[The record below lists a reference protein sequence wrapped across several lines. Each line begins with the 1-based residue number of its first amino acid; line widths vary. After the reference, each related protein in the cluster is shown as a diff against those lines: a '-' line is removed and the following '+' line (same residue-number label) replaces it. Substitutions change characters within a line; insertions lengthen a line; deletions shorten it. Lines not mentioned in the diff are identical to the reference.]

1 MRAKNNCILS
11 AFRFQH
17 ISSWWV
23 VVVILRNGEPVMS
36 TMPGLTGGES
46 KFLLA
51 EMLEMQREQRR
62 ATLCESRQQA
72 PVQAQPVEDEP
83 VLLLHHSK

>member
-1 MRAKNNCILS
+1 MRAKNNSILN

-23 VVVILRNGEPVMS
+23 VVVTMRNGEPVMS
-36 TMPGLTGGES
+36 TMPGLTGSES
-46 KFLLA
+46 KLLLT
-51 EMLEMQREQRR
+51 EMLAMQREQRI

-72 PVQAQPVEDEP
+72 PTQAQPSEGEQALQLP
-83 VLLLHHSK
+83 RST